1 MARPPLT
8 VDERTEA
15 LRLIGAAREVADDAL
30 TYILRA
36 LDHFGVAERV
46 YARRHRIKTEDD
58 VEDKV
63 RRKRREPHKA
73 TYSWDEITDIVGL
86 RFITLY
92 RDDIAP
98 VTDSI
103 FSALLGTKT
112 VSQSPFLRK
121 ELAEFRFY
129 MANASPENDP
139 LAIRLKEIAA
149 RHHRRGDKWKYK
161 KPEIGERYSS
171 VHFVTRVDDGGL
183 KVPIEI
189 QVRSVFE
196 DAWGE
201 IDHALLYEPRR
212 MGVPMDSTFRQIER
226 QSNALKKMMDSAA
239 DFADAIRS
247 LRAPEPPPAYPMRPT
262 LDDGKYV
269 EQICRA
275 ISVPPLI
282 RKKLMALVR
291 RKEDLDSAFS
301 RNEPGVLR
309 SDYVRLGDDFADLLT
324 TEIEISGFLDGADS
338 GSEPRELVYLVRM
351 EEAVSRL
358 LSFDEQQVPVAI
370 DRLRAVIDEFPD
382 HPVAWYRLGEAYA
395 RRMDFQGW
403 SSGAEDPSASGR
415 KAYARAAAE
424 LERLSGKSER
434 QRLFSASH
442 AQEIY
447 IRNNLSRV
455 HAFLIWRAAHVRLA
469 GRDADRP
476 THAAAREALDL
487 TYSDL
492 EEVLEPKARQR
503 LLNSVAYFAAET
515 IELARRFDVPEELP
529 CTYEELHAH
538 LDELESGA
546 PTEGPEAMRVWDSI
560 GYARVMLDGGD
571 SARRAATKVLGAHKK
586 AIARPPVSV
595 SPYIREQ
602 EAVAVER
609 ALQIL
614 GIGDE

>member
-1 MARPPLT
+1 MGRPPLT
-8 VDERTEA
+8 VEERTDA
-15 LRLIGAAREVADDAL
+15 LRLIGAAPKVADDAL

-36 LDHFGVAERV
+36 LDHFEASERV
-46 YARRHRIKTEDD
+46 YARRHRIKTEDG

-63 RRKRREPHKA
+63 LRKRREPGKA
-73 TYSWDEITDIVGL
+73 DYTWDQITDIVGL

-98 VTDSI
+98 VTDAI

-149 RHHRRGDKWKYK
+149 RHHRRGDKWKYR
-161 KPEIGERYSS
+161 KPEVGERYSS
-171 VHFVTRVDDGGL
+171 IHFVTRVENCGL
-183 KVPIEI
+183 QIPIEI

-269 EQICRA
+269 EQVCR
-275 ISVPPLI
+275 IIGVPPLI
-282 RKKLMALVR
+282 RRKLLTLVG
-291 RKEDLDSAFS
+291 RKEELDSAFS
-301 RNEPGVLR
+301 RNESGVLR
-309 SDYVRLGDDFADLLT
+309 SDYVRLGDEFADLLT
-324 TEIEISGFLDGADS
+324 LDIEISGFLGGVPS

-358 LSFDEQQVPVAI
+358 LSFDEQQVPIAI
-370 DRLRAVIDEFPD
+370 DRLQAVTDEFPD

-403 SSGAEDPSASGR
+403 RSEADDPSTRGR
-415 KAYARAAAE
+415 EAYARAAAE
-424 LERLSGKSER
+424 LSRLPEKAERE
-434 QRLFSASH
+434 RLFSASH
-442 AQEIY
+442 TQEVY
-447 IRNNLSRV
+447 IRDNLSRV
-455 HAFLIWRAAHVRLA
+455 HAFLIWRAAHVGLA
-469 GRDADRP
+469 GREPDRL
-476 THAAAREALDL
+476 TLSAAREALDL
-487 TYSDL
+487 TYADL
-492 EEVLEPKARQR
+492 ATVVEPKARQR

-515 IELARRFDVPEELP
+515 IELARKFKTPGKLP
-529 CTYEELHAH
+529 CSSEDLHRH

-546 PTEGPEAMRVWDSI
+546 PVEGPEAMRVWDSI
-560 GYARVMLDGGD
+560 GYARVMLDEGA
-571 SARRAATKVLGAHKK
+571 SARRAAIKVLGAHRK
-586 AIARPPVSV
+586 AIARPPTSA

-602 EAVAVER
+602 EAIAVAR

-614 GIGDE
+614 GIGDD